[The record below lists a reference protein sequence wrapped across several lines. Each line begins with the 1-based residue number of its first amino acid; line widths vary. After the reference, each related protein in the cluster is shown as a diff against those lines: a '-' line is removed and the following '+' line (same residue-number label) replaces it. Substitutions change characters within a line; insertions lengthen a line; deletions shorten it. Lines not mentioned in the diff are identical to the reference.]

1 MRLKVALRLARASN
15 LPTVW
20 TNVAAGVALAGGHWD
35 ARFPLL
41 LVALSLFYI
50 GGMFLNDAFDR
61 EFDAQRRPDRPI
73 PAGQAAVVEVFGV
86 GFGALLLGL
95 AMLMVVA
102 LAFSDSTHWGAPFGG
117 VLLAG
122 AIVLYDAHHK
132 SNPLSP
138 LVMGACRMLVYV
150 TAALAV
156 ARTPPTDV
164 YLGALVLLSY
174 LIGLTYAAKQEHLA
188 RLEHAWPLGFLAV
201 PVFYGALLAGRE
213 PDIAGPLLAFTLC
226 TLLAV
231 RRLLRRAPGDV
242 PRAVVLLIA
251 GIALF
256 DAVLLAA
263 YASPPAAAL
272 AMAGF
277 VLTLALQ
284 RWIAG
289 T

>member
-1 MRLKVALRLARASN
+1 MKLEVALRLARVSN

-20 TNVAAGVALAGGHWD
+20 TNVAAGVALAGGQWD
-35 ARFPLL
+35 ARLPLL

-73 PAGQAAVVEVFGV
+73 PAGEVGVVEVFG
-86 GFGALLLGL
+86 FGLGTLLLGL
-95 AMLMVVA
+95 MLLVVVA
-102 LAFSDSTHWGAPFGG
+102 LAFSGSTRWGAPLGG

-122 AIVLYDAHHK
+122 AILLYDAYHK

-150 TAALAV
+150 TAAFAV
-156 ARTPPTDV
+156 VRMPPTDV
-164 YLGALVLLSY
+164 YTGALVLLSY
-174 LIGLTYAAKQEHLA
+174 LVGLTYAAKQEHLA

-201 PVFYGALLAGRE
+201 PVCYGVVLATQE
-213 PDIAGPLLAFTLC
+213 ASVVLPLLAFTAS
-226 TLLAV
+226 TLIAV
-231 RRLLRRAPGDV
+231 RYLLRRAPGDV

-256 DAVLLAA
+256 DAMLLAV
-263 YASPPAAAL
+263 YAPPPAAAL
-272 AMAGF
+272 AVAGF
-277 VLTLALQ
+277 VLTLVLQ